1 MKKIFKLFYV
11 ITLALILIACGEEV
25 KEFYTIVFYTDG
37 GSTIEPLEVAHGE
50 TITLPEA
57 EKEGYSFLGWSLF
70 ENSETIIPESTLE
83 ITFDLNLY
91 AVWEE
96 IIIEKYTIYFYIDG
110 SQYSSEIYE
119 VGETIFFPDIE
130 MREFFIFDGW
140 YQDKDYLNKIDF
152 TEMKSED
159 LHIYGRYILN
169 EEIDINTFAV
179 LITEQDDETLKIN
192 IIIGG
197 NVNFV
202 GFDSLLNYSEN
213 LEIDSV
219 ENPLGSIINSTE
231 KGLIYFNYVDATR
244 LITSETI
251 ILSITFKKLDFNN
264 FSINLS
270 INKLISTNESYEIFE
285 VPFQVIQI
293 N

>member
-1 MKKIFKLFYV
+1 M
-11 ITLALILIACGEEV
+11 
-25 KEFYTIVFYTDG
+25 
-37 GSTIEPLEVAHGE
+37 
-50 TITLPEA
+50 
-57 EKEGYSFLGWSLF
+57 
-70 ENSETIIPESTLE
+70 
-83 ITFDLNLY
+83 
-91 AVWEE
+91 
-96 IIIEKYTIYFYIDG
+96 
-110 SQYSSEIYE
+110 
-119 VGETIFFPDIE
+119 GETIFFPDIE

-179 LITEQDDETLKIN
+179 LITEQDDETLTIN

-285 VPFQVIQI
+285 LPFQVIQI